1 MRLGRIGLAGALL
14 IGMAACIT
22 LHVDTQPHFKGGS
35 GLEPGDRVVAH
46 WHEGFW
52 EATVLDVNDKL
63 VTVAWDTP
71 PPEQSYLARNWIVR
85 QDAHP
90 KQVAIGHWLLCQTGE
105 SWELCH
111 VETADADAIN
121 VTVISDGASRTF
133 RRDEVLAIPEA
144 MQAWVAKN
152 GARAIEQLA
161 LERKFAHAVP
171 ITAGQQVSEGD
182 IVIARWSDDNW
193 WSGTVK
199 AVHGN
204 MIGIGWTDG
213 SEDDAIP
220 AVYVAPMPRQRMTYA
235 PGDLAFCTYSGSSQW
250 WPARITRHQ
259 GAEVDVTFLDE
270 TRATLV
276 ASDCVPARQT
286 L

>member
-1 MRLGRIGLAGALL
+1 MRPGKWVVGLILAGL
-14 IGMAACIT
+14 AACIT
-22 LHVDTQPHFKGGS
+22 LQVDTQPRFRGGE
-35 GLEPGDRVVAH
+35 GLEPGDRVVAR

-52 EATVLDVNDKL
+52 EATVLDVNQKL

-71 PPEQSYLARNWIVR
+71 PPEQSYIARQWIVR
-85 QDAHP
+85 RDAHP
-90 KQVAIGHWLLCQTGE
+90 QLAAKGHWLLCQTGE

-111 VETADADAIN
+111 VEFADADAIN
-121 VTVISDGASRTF
+121 VIVIADGASRTF
-133 RRDEVLAIPEA
+133 CRDEVLAIPGALEP
-144 MQAWVAKN
+144 WVAKN

-171 ITAGQQVSEGD
+171 ITAGQQISEGD

-204 MIGIGWTDG
+204 LVSIAWTDG
-213 SEDDAIP
+213 SEDDDIP
-220 AVYVAPMPRQRMTYA
+220 AVFVAPMPRQRAAFA

-250 WPARITRHQ
+250 WPARIVRHH

-286 L
+286 P